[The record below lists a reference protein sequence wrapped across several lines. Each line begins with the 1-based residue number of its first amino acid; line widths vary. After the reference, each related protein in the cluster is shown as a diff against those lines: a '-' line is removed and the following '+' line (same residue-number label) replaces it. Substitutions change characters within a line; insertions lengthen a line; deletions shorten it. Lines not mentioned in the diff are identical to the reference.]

1 MKDGTG
7 MEPMGMSHRLAS
19 NTSQNTNNNAAPR
32 TGVTFQ
38 NGSMAGAGV
47 QRQTSTRIGASVN
60 RNQSVR
66 SIMTFKTLPEY
77 SEEPGSHEQVWR
89 EGERAGMDSV
99 VQLPDEAAIEE
110 ERRREEEMEAQYQL
124 RLARQNVREGRE
136 VRRQARESGD
146 ARRIREANEVRNRTV
161 EREELERLRA
171 EHDAVRKRPRA
182 VSKVEYG
189 NLGLVAA
196 GGRRIRANSEE
207 SERPLLQSAANMA
220 EDEADLGNPRRMSDL
235 QPPQYD
241 DFEHSGEPSP
251 AYTSPTERQSSNSF
265 FRPPPQSPSSQSP
278 ASPPRSGSLR
288 QLTPQNE
295 PAGLG
300 FEDIDINAPQS
311 TVIPSISSSDVD
323 MPAPLNLGS
332 RGSPKSMLPQPISR
346 ASSTSPSP
354 PDGITPPV
362 ISRKESAKDKGKE
375 IAREQPPSHID
386 LPKKQ
391 RFSMPPQS
399 SLSPQSGSGSLNI
412 TSLPLDRVNS
422 NGSDASLA
430 SDSGNPQRM
439 DTVQRRR
446 RSINDLMGGAGRPAS
461 TEQPKR
467 QSFVLHTP
475 PIASPSPPMSGASG
489 GDSRRSSMIGMLPK
503 LGRLDE
509 LGGGSRNASST
520 SLNSQHS
527 VSEQPTI
534 MVEAAT
540 PVATRGKTPLGWEIG
555 KNERRPGSGVSGR

>member
-1 MKDGTG
+1 
-7 MEPMGMSHRLAS
+7 MEPMGQSHRLNS
-19 NTSQNTNNNAAPR
+19 NTSNNNVNNAAAR
-32 TGVTFQ
+32 AGVTFQ
-38 NGSMAGAGV
+38 DPGSMAGAGV

-146 ARRIREANEVRNRTV
+146 AQRIREAQEQRNRTA

-171 EHDAVRKRPRA
+171 EHEAVRKRPRA

-196 GGRRIRANSEE
+196 GGRRIRGNSEE
-207 SERPLLQSAANMA
+207 SDRPLLQSAANMA
-220 EDEADLGNPRRMSDL
+220 EDEADLANPANRDL
-235 QPPQYD
+235 APPQYD
-241 DFEHSGEPSP
+241 DYDNSPSP
-251 AYTSPTERQSSNSF
+251 AYTSPTERQSSQSF
-265 FRPPPQSPSSQSP
+265 FRPPPQSPSPPSP

-288 QLTPQNE
+288 QLTPQPSPS

-311 TVIPSISSSDVD
+311 EIISNPDESV
-323 MPAPLNLGS
+323 MPRPLS
-332 RGSPKSMLPQPISR
+332 FARQTPRS
-346 ASSTSPSP
+346 SSTSPP
-354 PDGITPPV
+354 PPGGITPPI
-362 ISRKESAKDKGKE
+362 ISRKESSKGKE
-375 IAREQPPSHID
+375 PVREQPPSHISF
-386 LPKKQ
+386 PPKQ

-399 SLSPQSGSGSLNI
+399 TLSPSPGSGGSPSQQI
-412 TSLPLDRVNS
+412 TSSPLDRVNS
-422 NGSDASLA
+422 NGSNSSLG
-430 SDSGNPQRM
+430 SNDGNPQRM

-446 RSINDLMGGAGRPAS
+446 RSINDLMGSAGRPAS
-461 TEQPKR
+461 AEIPKN
-467 QSFVLHTP
+467 QKFVLHTP
-475 PIASPSPPMSGASG
+475 PMKSPSPPLG
-489 GDSRRSSMIGMLPK
+489 GNDSRRTSLVGMLPK

-509 LGGGSRNASST
+509 LSGGRRNASST

-527 VSEQPTI
+527 MEMGPVIT
-534 MVEAAT
+534 VESAT
-540 PVATRGKTPLGWEIG
+540 PVVATGKAPLGWETG
-555 KNERRPGSGVSGR
+555 NSERKPGSGVSGR

>member
-1 MKDGTG
+1 
-7 MEPMGMSHRLAS
+7 MSHRLAP
-19 NTSQNTNNNAAPR
+19 NTSQNTNAAAPR
-32 TGVTFQ
+32 AGVTFE
-38 NGSMAGAGV
+38 NDSMAGAGV

-146 ARRIREANEVRNRTV
+146 ARRIREANEVRNRTA

-220 EDEADLGNPRRMSDL
+220 EDESDLGNPRRMSDL

-241 DFEHSGEPSP
+241 DFEHSREPSP
-251 AYTSPTERQSSNSF
+251 AYSSPTERQSSNSF
-265 FRPPPQSPSSQSP
+265 FRPPPQSPSPPSP
-278 ASPPRSGSLR
+278 ASPTRSGSLR
-288 QLTPQNE
+288 QLTPQPE
-295 PAGLG
+295 PTGLG

-311 TVIPSISSSDVD
+311 TVIPSSSSDID
-323 MPAPLNLGS
+323 IPAPLNLGS
-332 RGSPKSMLPQPISR
+332 RASKRQSMPAHTLSAHSISR
-346 ASSTSPSP
+346 ASSSSPSP
-354 PDGITPPV
+354 SGGVTPPV
-362 ISRKESAKDKGKE
+362 ISRKEFAKGKGKE
-375 IAREQPPSHID
+375 VVREQPPSHIEM
-386 LPKKQ
+386 PMKQ
-391 RFSMPPQS
+391 HFSMPPQS
-399 SLSPQSGSGSLNI
+399 SLSPQPGSGSLNI
-412 TSLPLDRVNS
+412 TSPPLDRVNS
-422 NGSDASLA
+422 AGSNASLDA
-430 SDSGNPQRM
+430 DIGNPQRM

-446 RSINDLMGGAGRPAS
+446 RSINDLMGSAGRPAS
-461 TEQPKR
+461 ADQPKR

-475 PIASPSPPMSGASG
+475 PIASPSPPIGSGGG
-489 GDSRRSSMIGMLPK
+489 GDSRRSSMIGILPK

-509 LGGGSRNASST
+509 LSGGRRNTSST
-520 SLNSQHS
+520 SLNSQHN
-527 VSEQPTI
+527 VTGQEQPTI

-540 PVATRGKTPLGWEIG
+540 PVTTRGKAPLGWESG
-555 KNERRPGSGVSGR
+555 NNERRPGSGVSGR

>member
-7 MEPMGMSHRLAS
+7 MEPMGQSHRLNS
-19 NTSQNTNNNAAPR
+19 NNSSNTNNAAAR
-32 TGVTFQ
+32 AGVRFDGNSQ
-38 NGSMAGAGV
+38 GSMAGAGV
-47 QRQTSTRIGASVN
+47 QRQMSTRIGASVN

-146 ARRIREANEVRNRTV
+146 AQRIREAQELRNRTA

-171 EHDAVRKRPRA
+171 EHEAVRKRPRA

-220 EDEADLGNPRRMSDL
+220 EDEADLANPSNRDL
-235 QPPQYD
+235 APPQYD
-241 DFEHSGEPSP
+241 DYDNSPSP
-251 AYTSPTERQSSNSF
+251 AYTPTERRSTERQSSNSF
-265 FRPPPQSPSSQSP
+265 FRPPPQSPSPPSP
-278 ASPPRSGSLR
+278 ASPPRTARDPPPTGL
-288 QLTPQNE
+288 
-295 PAGLG
+295 AGLG

-311 TVIPSISSSDVD
+311 EVISNPDDSAMPRPLSFAKAQSILRNSS
-323 MPAPLNLGS
+323 
-332 RGSPKSMLPQPISR
+332 I
-346 ASSTSPSP
+346 SPSP
-354 PDGITPPV
+354 PGGVTPP
-362 ISRKESAKDKGKE
+362 IMSRKESAKGKE
-375 IAREQPPSHID
+375 AAREQPPTHID
-386 LPKKQ
+386 MPAKQ
-391 RFSMPPQS
+391 PFSMPTQPG
-399 SLSPQSGSGSLNI
+399 LSPGFGSGS
-412 TSLPLDRVNS
+412 SLGVASPPATPLDRVNS
-422 NGSDASLA
+422 SGSTASLG
-430 SDSGNPQRM
+430 SENSNPQRM

-461 TEQPKR
+461 AEIPKK
-467 QSFVLHTP
+467 QKFVLHTP
-475 PIASPSPPMSGASG
+475 PISSPSPPIGS
-489 GDSRRSSMIGMLPK
+489 DSRRASMVGMLPK

-509 LGGGSRNASST
+509 LSGNKRNASTT

-527 VSEQPTI
+527 IENGPVIT
-534 MVEAAT
+534 VEGAT
-540 PVATRGKTPLGWEIG
+540 PVVGKG
-555 KNERRPGSGVSGR
+555 KAP